1 MLRKK
6 FDYGLILVERL
17 KRAEGLFLD
26 VGTVAK
32 EHKVSM
38 AYLEKIAQELKRA
51 GFMESRRGRDG
62 GYRLTREV
70 SIAELMRFFE
80 RPFEFCPIGRLK
92 IKS

>member
-1 MLRKK
+1 MKK
-6 FDYGLILVERL
+6 RFDYGLILVESL
-17 KRAEGLFLD
+17 KRRGGGFLN

-32 EHKVSM
+32 EHKISP

-62 GYRLTREV
+62 GSRLTKEV